1 MNTAQPLPEEEKTL
15 PSQTDG
21 GEPIRPRRK
30 FHFAPAFWTIAS
42 TLSVIV
48 NVILII
54 IVIILAINLFT
65 LKQIVGDQLVNGLY
79 NNFQLM
85 DAAHIKTTI
94 PVSASVPAKFDLP
107 LETDT
112 TVVLT
117 EDTYIPDAQVSVY
130 TGGLQIMNA
139 RTDIVL
145 PKDTKLPVHLSM
157 VVPVDQ
163 QIPVELNVNVDIPL
177 NQTELH
183 QPFVGLQG
191 VVAPFKELLDPLP
204 GNWQELMCG
213 ESPSPFCKSIFKK

>member
-1 MNTAQPLPEEEKTL
+1 MNTTHPLPENEEAPLESGT
-15 PSQTDG
+15 TTTA
-21 GEPIRPRRK
+21 RPQRK
-30 FHFAPAFWTIAS
+30 FRFAPAFWTTAS
-42 TLSVIV
+42 VLSLVV

-54 IVIILAINLFT
+54 VVIVLTVNLFT
-65 LKQIVGDQLVNGLY
+65 LKKIVGDQLIGGLY
-79 NNFQLM
+79 TNFQLM

-112 TVVLT
+112 TVILT
-117 EDTYIPDAQVSVY
+117 EDTYIPDAEVSVY

-163 QIPVELNVNVDIPL
+163 QIPVELSVNVDIPL

-191 VVAPFKELLDPLP
+191 VVAPFKDLFEPLP
-204 GNWQELMCG
+204 SNWRQLMCG
-213 ESPSPFCKSIFKK
+213 KEPTAFCKSLFKE